1 MLEITFL
8 RGRRTKQWSESSEL
22 VAGLS
27 QPAPRAASSLCRP
40 GLGLACPA
48 AWDQRESKTLSLPL
62 SSHPA
67 AKGRAGFSS
76 VKGFKLIQAGCDMF
90 QEEPVKNLS
99 MCNGRL
105 LLSSFCELI
114 STVTS
119 VVQEL
124 KAVFT
129 WGQIWVSHV
138 RSQ

>member
-1 MLEITFL
+1 MKGKLRQITVLTLHCLVHHFPFPLKVPIFSWKSPNQWHDCVPGKKGRKARSLLEITFL

-67 AKGRAGFSS
+67 AKGRTGFSS
-76 VKGFKLIQAGCDMF
+76 VKGFKAD
-90 QEEPVKNLS
+90 P
-99 MCNGRL
+99 
-105 LLSSFCELI
+105 
-114 STVTS
+114 
-119 VVQEL
+119 
-124 KAVFT
+124 A
-129 WGQIWVSHV
+129 
-138 RSQ
+138 